1 MTKVGPKVVTDGL
14 EFSFNFETLAM
25 FSQRGIP
32 VVNEVTS
39 ASDYTGNGSNYGV
52 SDWTNI
58 LIRTHEPNIATPV
71 GSGATYF
78 IGSETYGY
86 QMFGR
91 FRTYDR
97 RRSST
102 SFYLYPLGNSITD
115 IYWGLLGQANN
126 TSVLSLQ
133 NGGITYTSTYPP
145 FEEKTGFE
153 EVEGWPGWY
162 RVWGRQPDR
171 AGGFV
176 SSIWF
181 NDSNG
186 VVGYTESN
194 KPSGYIAGLMNT
206 ASPEPNT
213 PYVSG
218 VMDLFDPEKGPV
230 CKIANSSAQYFY
242 PVYNRPPKQDNTFA
256 ANDFAN
262 GYDYTLFTH
271 RTRWV
276 EPQSQPFT
284 PGTGDFTF
292 SFKLGAYYS
301 TFSYTSFN
309 GAFFDSDDLD
319 IRITTSN
326 VNPTFFMVTI
336 DGAQFYVYLNSGVFD
351 SEGVYYID
359 MVFDRDGD
367 LEIFIDNQSAGTV
380 DISSK
385 SSYNITA
392 EDMKIFKDVFF
403 NAHFFKYYNRKLN
416 NEEINTNYQE
426 LSKED

>member
-1 MTKVGPKVVTDGL
+1 MTKIGPSITKDGL
-14 EFSFNFETLAM
+14 QFSFNFENLAM

-39 ASDYTGNGSNYGV
+39 TSDYTGNGSDYGV
-52 SDWTNI
+52 YNWTNG
-58 LIRTHEPNIATPV
+58 LIRTHDPNILTPI

-102 SFYLYPLGNSITD
+102 SFYLYPLGGSITD
-115 IYWGLLGQANN
+115 VYFGLLGSSHNS
-126 TSVLSLQ
+126 SVVSLE
-133 NGGITYTSTYPP
+133 NGGITYTNTYPP

-162 RVWGRQPDR
+162 RVWGRHPDR

-176 SSIWF
+176 PSIWF
-181 NDSNG
+181 NDPNG
-186 VVGYTESN
+186 AVGYTESN

-206 ASPEPNT
+206 ASPEPYT

-230 CKIANSSAQYFY
+230 CKIARSSVKYYY

-256 ANDFAN
+256 TTDSSN
-262 GYDYTLFTH
+262 GYDYALFAN
-271 RTRWV
+271 RTRWI

-284 PGTGDFTF
+284 PGADDFTL
-292 SFKLGAYYS
+292 SFKLGAYS
-301 TFSYTSFN
+301 TTFNYTTFN
-309 GAFFDSDDLD
+309 GTFFNSDDLD

-326 VNPTFFMVTI
+326 VNPASFMVTI
-336 DGAQFYVYLNSGVFD
+336 DGTQFYVYLNSGVFN

-367 LEIFIDNQSAGTV
+367 LEIFINGQSEGTV

-392 EDMKIFKDVFF
+392 EDMQIFKDVFF
-403 NAHFFKYYNRKLN
+403 NAHFFRYYHKKLTQL
-416 NEEINTNYQE
+416 EITNNYQTLATE
-426 LSKED
+426 E

>member
-1 MTKVGPKVVTDGL
+1 MTKVGPKIVTDGL

-32 VVNEVTS
+32 VVNRVTS
-39 ASDYTGNGSNYGV
+39 TSDYTGDGSNYGV
-52 SDWTNI
+52 SNWTNL
-58 LIRTHEPNIATPV
+58 LIRTHEPNIATPA

-78 IGSETYGY
+78 IGNETYGY

-91 FRTYDR
+91 FSASDR

-102 SFYLYPLGNSITD
+102 SYYLYPLGNSITD
-115 IYWGLLGQANN
+115 VYWGLLNSAHNS
-126 TSVLSLQ
+126 SVLSLQ
-133 NGGITYTSTYPP
+133 NGGTTYTNTYPS

-162 RVWGRQPDR
+162 RVWGRLPDR
-171 AGGFV
+171 PGGFV
-176 SSIWF
+176 PSIWF

-186 VVGYTESN
+186 AVGYTESN

-206 ASPEPNT
+206 ASPEPYT

-230 CKIANSSAQYFY
+230 CKIARSSDNQAAYL
-242 PVYNRPPKQDNTFA
+242 RPPKQDSTFA
-256 ANDFAN
+256 TTDLAN
-262 GYDYTLFTH
+262 GYDYTLYTH
-271 RTRWV
+271 RKRWV

-284 PGTGDFTF
+284 PGAGDFTF
-292 SFKLGAYYS
+292 SFKLGAYS
-301 TFSYTSFN
+301 TTFSYGSFN
-309 GAFFDSDDLD
+309 GTFFDSDDLD
-319 IRITTSN
+319 IRITTRNADTTS
-326 VNPTFFMVTI
+326 FMVTI
-336 DGAQFYVYLNSGVFD
+336 DGAQFYVFLNSGVFD

-359 MVFDRDGD
+359 MVFDRDGN
-367 LEIFIDNQSAGTV
+367 LEIFIDNQSVGTV

-403 NAHFFKYYNRKLN
+403 NAHFFKYYNRKLT

-426 LSKED
+426 LSKEG